1 MNSGVENSDDPV
13 EDRADALEVK
23 AVLKVQID
31 QYGQTKMY
39 HSVIVSLMSCPYL
52 VSGFWSLLHCFT
64 GFWPL
69 FFIRNQGGCLRWFS
83 ATYQVFGNHK
93 QADFSDYMHL
103 HIKIGYKENIMCLW
117 MYK

>member
-13 EDRADALEVK
+13 EDRADALKVK

-69 FFIRNQGGCLRWFS
+69 F
-83 ATYQVFGNHK
+83 YP
-93 QADFSDYMHL
+93 
-103 HIKIGYKENIMCLW
+103 
-117 MYK
+117 